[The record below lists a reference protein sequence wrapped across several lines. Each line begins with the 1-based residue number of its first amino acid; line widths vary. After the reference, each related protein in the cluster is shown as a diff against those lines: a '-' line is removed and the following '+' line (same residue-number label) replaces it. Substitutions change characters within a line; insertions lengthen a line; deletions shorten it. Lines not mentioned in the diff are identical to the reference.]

1 MTRILA
7 IGDPHFRTD
16 NITETQQFSRELEHY
31 ILENETDILIVLGDI
46 LHTHEKLHTSALNAA
61 VDFFKMLT
69 SFDKEVFV
77 LVGNHDAIS
86 NTIFLTTNH
95 WLNALKQWDNINI
108 IDYPTKHVINKKG
121 EFIILCPYVP
131 DGRLVEA
138 LNLVDDWKSS
148 RIVFAHQLLDGAK
161 MGMIVA
167 KDVEEWLDEYP
178 LCVSGHIHDKQQV
191 KPNLYYT
198 GSSLQHSFGESSDK
212 SLCLIVV
219 KSSIEMEE
227 VYLSIKRKKIIYAE
241 VEELQEISQ
250 KIIDKNNKEDVEYKI
265 VLKGNVEDFKALKK
279 SSLYKEAML
288 IENIKNITF
297 KSNLPEII
305 VKQDETNENTISE
318 YSDDFCHHLH
328 RLVEATDN
336 PYLISLCNHIL
347 YDKEDIS
354 DKDVLIL

>member
-16 NITETQQFSRELEHY
+16 NITETQQFSQELEQY
-31 ILENETDILIVLGDI
+31 ISTNDIDIIIVLGDI

-69 SFDKEVFV
+69 SFDREVFV

-95 WLNALKQWDNINI
+95 WLNALKQWSNITI
-108 IDYPTKHVINKKG
+108 IDYPTKNIINKKE
-121 EFIILCPYVP
+121 EFIVLCPYVP

-138 LNLVDDWKSS
+138 LNLVPDWKKS
-148 RIVFAHQLLDGAK
+148 RVIFAHQLLNGAK

-167 KDVEEWLDEYP
+167 KDVEEWYDEYP
-178 LCVSGHIHDKQQV
+178 LCVSGHIHDKQRI
-191 KPNLYYT
+191 KSNLYYT
-198 GSSLQHSFGESSDK
+198 GSSLQHSFGESSNK
-212 SLCLIVV
+212 SLCLMIIR
-219 KSSIEMEE
+219 STIEMEE

-241 VEELQEISQ
+241 VDELQEISK
-250 KIIDKNNKEDVEYKI
+250 KIAEKDDDMEYKI
-265 VLKGNVEDFKALKK
+265 VLKGQIEDFKALKK
-279 SSLYKEAML
+279 SSLYKEAIS

-297 KSNLPEII
+297 KADIPELV
-305 VKQDETNENTISE
+305 VKNSESDDRNERDN
-318 YSDDFCHHLH
+318 SDDFCHHLL
-328 RLVEATDN
+328 RLVEKTDN
-336 PYLISLCNHIL
+336 PYLLSLCEHVL

-354 DKDVLIL
+354 DKDILIL